1 LSWSI
6 CAFSLRILAISA
18 FSACQRALRALES
31 SRSLA
36 NSFSICLRRSTECA
50 SVSFSSALALDF
62 ELQDAALDL
71 VNFRGQRIDLHAQAG
86 GGFIDQ
92 VDGLVWQEA
101 IGDVAVRKSGGGQ
114 DGGVLDAHAVMNFV
128 AVLEAA
134 EDRDGVLHA
143 GFGHK
148 NRWKRRS
155 SAGSFSMYFLYS
167 LMVVAPIARNSPR
180 ASAGFSILEA
190 SMAPSAAP
198 APTSV

>member
-1 LSWSI
+1 
-6 CAFSLRILAISA
+6 
-18 FSACQRALRALES
+18 
-31 SRSLA
+31 
-36 NSFSICLRRSTECA
+36 
-50 SVSFSSALALDF
+50 
-62 ELQDAALDL
+62 
-71 VNFRGQRIDLHAQAG
+71 
-86 GGFIDQ
+86 
-92 VDGLVWQEA
+92 
-101 IGDVAVRKSGGGQ
+101 VRKSGGGQ

-148 NRWKRRS
+148 NRLEAALECRILLDVLFVLVDGGG
-155 SAGSFSMYFLYS
+155 A
-167 LMVVAPIARNSPR
+167 IARNSPR